1 MKIQNK
7 DSEQFSSLTNLYYK
21 NLNPYIIKLNKLKW
35 FTIYIILIISFEIIL
50 NIYSNYISF
59 SIDILSLFFNSYL
72 LNMIL
77 KNVNYNIM
85 PNNNKIISKK
95 NKLRLFIYLYILDI
109 IFNIFY
115 NIKYLKSKDQFRKFF
130 EYYYILLT
138 FIKLLFIKF
147 IVILIQ
153 DIDNYD

>member
-1 MKIQNK
+1 MKEKFERENIVK
-7 DSEQFSSLTNLYYK
+7 LIANLHKMGYK
-21 NLNPYIIKLNKLKW
+21 LA
-35 FTIYIILIISFEIIL
+35 T
-50 NIYSNYISF
+50 
-59 SIDILSLFFNSYL
+59 LS
-72 LNMIL
+72 
-77 KNVNYNIM
+77 NVNYNIM